1 MAEAMPFRAC
11 GYHRAQ
17 ISIRKKPDLREN
29 VTMLGKPLVRIVV
42 ALVLVIGVGPF
53 LLDSG
58 GVFGYAL
65 FGALV
70 GVGIWLVRPIFT
82 GEMSLRTPSA
92 GQRDRF
98 SAEAV
103 APAGQAL
110 LYVYRPGPL
119 GLSYGYTVELDGQLV
134 GELKSQRYLRLA
146 IAPGEHALQVAA
158 KGFAARTLGPGI
170 ASFVVAAGETA
181 VFALGNEATGM
192 AKAKITVVREHDVA
206 AVMTRMAA
214 MKQGTSI

>member
-1 MAEAMPFRAC
+1 
-11 GYHRAQ
+11 
-17 ISIRKKPDLREN
+17 
-29 VTMLGKPLVRIVV
+29 MLGKPLVRIIV

-119 GLSYGYTVELDGQLV
+119 GLSYGYTVELDGRPV

-146 IAPGEHALQVAA
+146 IAPGEHALQAAA
-158 KGFAARTLGPGI
+158 KGFAARSLGPGT

-181 VFALGNEATGM
+181 VLALGNEATGM